1 MTATSLLF
9 LDHRAVE
16 RRKPC
21 KTSRFPRDVARFFVS
36 LSSAEGEPGR
46 LAGDRRVYHGS
57 AFPERQ
63 TRERTMKDVCALARK
78 AGGSGV
84 HLPLFRTRK
93 IKTGGLRLPL
103 HFGGPAQ
110 T

>member
-16 RRKPC
+16 RRKSC

-57 AFPERQ
+57 AFLGRLLM
-63 TRERTMKDVCALARK
+63 RFVKKCAPCLR
-78 AGGSGV
+78 GG
-84 HLPLFRTRK
+84 R
-93 IKTGGLRLPL
+93 
-103 HFGGPAQ
+103 FGGMLTAAAVRSVRRAKKERAHKGEVS
-110 T
+110 